1 MGTNAALLQMTQLRV
16 SSINY
21 MTFFVRYGSIA
32 WMRPCLGCSYRV
44 GYDDQPE
51 RPRIAQTVA
60 RVA

>member
-51 RPRIAQTVA
+51 RC
-60 RVA
+60 